1 MTNEEE
7 IILREKIASDIE
19 ALMQPVGFDPLTS
32 VVALLWI
39 KKCAKIA
46 RGNH

>member
-7 IILREKIASDIE
+7 INLREKIALDIE
-19 ALMQPVGFDPLTS
+19 ALMRPVGFDPLTS

-39 KKCAKIA
+39 QKCAKIA
-46 RGNH
+46 RGNN